1 MADEQIVTNI
11 VATSDF
17 SSLIADVQRTTASL
31 SKLQQQLS
39 LSNKT
44 LAAQAG
50 QIQKAFGETLRSTG
64 QFTTHFVTVGSEI
77 DTFGKKL
84 DGGKLKLGDYFRT
97 WQQHTKTSG
106 GLIRDL
112 AKQQVALQNAVVQP
126 LGKSADG
133 LMKFNVHV
141 ANGLNETVNKT
152 ALARKE
158 LQIYNKVIQDGGVQL
173 INWGKNTQWA
183 GRQLTVG
190 LTVPLAAFGMAAAKA
205 FREADQ
211 ELVRLTKVY
220 GGLSAVSAQELA
232 KVRRDV
238 SATARELSAA
248 YGSSFKDT
256 IALAADIAATGKQ
269 GNELLES
276 TKEATR
282 LSILGE
288 VDRQEAMKATL
299 AIQSAFKQNT
309 AELTESINFL
319 NAVENQTSTSLAD
332 LVEAIPKA
340 GPVVKALGGDVE
352 DLALYLTAM
361 REGGINASEGAN
373 ALKSALASIIN
384 PTKVAKEQFMGFGID
399 LEGIVNKN
407 AGNLTQTILSI
418 QSALDTL
425 DPLKKSQAI
434 EQLFG
439 KFQFARMNA
448 LFENLG
454 KQGSQ
459 TLQVLDLMKASSQDL
474 ANVAGRELSQIT
486 ESASGQY
493 KRAIESLKAD
503 LAGLGDQFLRIGT
516 FFIKVVDG
524 VVKFINKMPDP
535 IKNLLGL
542 LGGITALAGPL
553 IMLTGV
559 FANFIG
565 YVIKGIGH
573 LRSLGRGG
581 EGFKLLTPEILA
593 AEKAG
598 SLIEKTFYND
608 AEAANVLKIALS
620 NLTNELT
627 ILQQKAASGS
637 ISVQPTLSTIQGNIV
652 AQGTQR
658 VANPSSPYIGKPYTR
673 QMLHQNPVAGMTTE
687 EKAAQT
693 IFGVTPGPGPVNQR
707 IGKNPQIYMTD
718 DMPRIKGLTEISGV
732 SSGIVAQEA
741 AKWHSMT
748 AALAMQSKEEI
759 ALLKREVASTGTI
772 TTELSTS
779 YQALLPQM
787 TNITSLAAQEAKLIV
802 AQLQSG
808 KVTVDQARAKI
819 ISLNAQVEA
828 MMAETAAAV
837 ATSQGRLLNITTVPL
852 TGQPVVDPVTGKSNM
867 KEMFHKSKTSMLVDK
882 IARSLGVRTSGGGY
896 SIETTRPKRFKDGDI
911 VPGPNVNADVVPAL
925 LTPGE
930 FVVKRNSVTPETLPI
945 LRAINSGSSMGM
957 SNDGYM
963 PANISNSIL
972 QSFGYKHSG
981 SKKEANLVGRWGMI
995 LPQSINDSLAG
1006 KLNGK
1011 GALGSDL
1018 INALQDPDRLVD
1030 LDDFLAHNGVD
1041 PKDRAV
1047 ILKNV
1052 AKNMVSKI
1060 TPGAYYKDPGL
1071 GSLAFQSIDPQIKAL
1086 ESKYPGISLAYQK
1099 DRMTP
1104 GRRDTRKTPRPGE
1117 TQAEANKRGGP
1128 SQTGIN
1134 IAGQRPSN
1142 YGAGSRLAEKFG
1154 PKQVYSHFTDV
1165 EYEKNTSMLAKS
1177 MGFLRRVPNPAAV
1190 VSSLM
1195 PRGRYVPRAR
1205 FNKGGMVGGMPVMGY
1220 NTGDLVRGLS
1230 GLRSKIRGTGT
1241 LGKSPQ
1247 IDENGNPIVDM
1258 NSGMATSMAGM
1269 AMMMG
1274 GSQMPGMAGSAMTF
1288 AGLAMQMS
1296 PMLKMMKPLV
1306 SGMGTFAGILTKV
1319 RTIGIATFT
1328 ALRIGLAALL
1338 GPIGLISAAIGGV
1351 IALFLKMKKDAT
1363 DAGEVNRATYGLTA
1377 TALEEVGIK
1386 YKTVSER
1393 IKEVNQQLE
1402 LNRAKVKS
1410 SYETYTKSG
1419 VAGLDITLKALR
1431 EGIAS
1436 AKKEDKESVGL
1447 FDKAKPFQVNQL
1459 AASMK
1464 AQYVAL
1470 GMSVQ
1475 EATNQIYILI
1485 KASNKSSQALDAISS
1500 ESFKSISDK
1509 ASGALY
1515 SVELLG
1521 KALSNKGLFN
1531 AEEFSRGLDN
1541 MLNSL
1546 TAYKNSLMETTK
1558 KQVGL
1563 TDLEANR
1570 EVIEKITKLGADKNK
1585 IDEKTLDSLKAQN
1598 LELAAMLGR
1607 SESLASIY
1615 AKYQLYLSGASAEM
1629 NLSAMGAE
1637 DAVLALQGYNATKDA
1652 AEQVLG
1658 NTEIAKSARTATAA
1672 AETANKILDN
1682 AKKQDSSYIDA
1693 AIKNRQKLIKA
1704 LEEERSARLKI
1715 LDLQERSANFETE
1728 IQQAQLRYQEAL
1740 AAGDMAQAAQEQLNI
1755 QKLSAD
1761 RQRDLARQSINDKA
1775 DAERKK
1781 LETEIEKLQAQ
1792 KDAQAKAL
1800 SIAQSSVAKKN
1811 EDAAAATAFLEEIKA
1826 AIANFGG
1833 DNVDDVNQFQALLND
1848 KRSQG
1853 KGSQVQDLI
1862 DKFSGGYQSGSNMF
1876 EVMLKN
1882 LKSQTNKELEKSKYD
1897 KFDLAVQTFQE
1908 AVDKFA
1914 GIESISEKNPKT
1926 AGTEFG
1932 PTKTKTV
1939 DGKNVG
1945 EAGRNAVAGK
1955 TKSRS
1960 VDIPGKG
1967 IWTIFKYKGKEY
1979 AISADETTIYE
1990 YENGVGLKGDKLKHD
2005 FVPQMAMGGAV
2016 KHFEPGGEVS
2026 GPGTGTSD
2034 SIPAYLSNGEY
2045 VIKAAAVEQYGVPF
2059 FDAANAQKLAGGG
2072 IPKDLGKM
2080 STGPLG
2086 DKNYGSIFKFLSPSE
2101 SDPSKRSNWS
2111 KTVNSLFDKTNP
2123 IMKNLNPAIYE
2134 LIGKNMSKS
2143 IANIYAGDSQWND
2156 YTSLGS
2162 NFIGGSGAAK
2172 GSSSLLS
2179 TMSKLKN
2186 LGKVS
2191 SSGAKQNRIDI
2202 TEEMMDIALSQQ
2214 KSIPTFGTIL
2224 KESKGHSQDA
2234 ADIIA
2239 RISESARKSKNSM
2252 VASLGYQTKNPL
2264 SKVHTSSP
2272 KDNVRGW
2279 YDQHT
2284 REIQI
2289 PSGKFDPLTTFHEM
2303 FHDSQALTGVGRVP
2317 FLKSLS
2323 KTGYAKQS
2331 GFAEAFKNENMF
2343 NTFLNMNSLNNRYNG
2358 YLEGQAEVAADLT
2371 AKHFSKNFD
2380 PDITP
2385 NLYDIKNKNLGY
2397 GTNVLSGSGYLFPDK
2412 YKFADL
2418 LQNKAPGNK
2427 YADPDFMSGLLDS
2440 SKSILTPA
2448 MTELY
2453 AKRIKFAR
2461 KHGLSFDG
2469 FEKMSGGLDAAIAEA
2484 QALNLANGG
2493 IVQGYKNGGMAKDGW
2508 LQKYAKSLTGNPLS
2522 EMMGTAALLRKI
2534 AGVGQKGDNLS
2545 AAMMPLSFT
2554 GMGIG
2559 SKIGTSGGLM
2569 KALYS
2574 LPNKINQIK
2583 NQAKV
2588 NAMIKNGM
2596 WHGSQPQGHRGEDYL
2611 QGTNILDGAETHDP
2625 FYGMGFFGTTS
2636 KSEAD
2641 LYASGYNSL
2650 NNWGQSS
2657 GSMNN
2662 IVGAPKG
2669 KYIDFTKGT
2678 NSLKWQNYELAQALG
2693 VKKNEYLGKYMTEKL
2708 GDVMSSQG
2716 MTGAIMNRVNA
2727 GRVPADIQDAKWLG
2741 WNNPAG
2747 VITKELGAASK
2758 GNGKSLGGI
2767 EKILSKLGDKSGSAS
2782 AKMASIDKAALEKIG
2797 KNANQGWQE
2806 IQNARVA
2813 QLAKKYP
2820 DIDKLSVQKFNEIYA
2835 KEFYGLSPKDSLS
2848 IFKGDVIDAAT
2859 AKATWDPSKA
2869 SYFSRIPD
2877 VAAAY
2882 SDILRVAKSSQDKGG
2897 SILSS
2902 RLKISSLTNKLGEG
2916 IDPMSAQG
2924 MGEFPIKMT
2933 AENFQEIMQN
2943 LASHT
2948 PDEFAQ
2954 LQGFASTGKKM
2965 GKYAL
2970 DPMLGYA
2977 KAFGF
2982 ANGGLLSIPRYSI
2995 GGMPQYNIPSDSM
3008 SVANKPFNRY
3018 NEGGLVNNYG
3028 GITVNGSPGMDE
3040 KMLAKYVMQ
3049 EIKAADAINFASQ
3062 GRPGSRYV

>member
-31 SKLQQQLS
+31 SKLQQQLT

-84 DGGKLKLGDYFRT
+84 DAGKLKLGDYFRT

-112 AKQQVALQNAVVQP
+112 ARQQVALQNAVVQP

-141 ANGLNETVNKT
+141 ANGLNETASKT

-205 FREADQ
+205 FKEADQ

-232 KVRRDV
+232 KVRQDV

-282 LSILGE
+282 LSVLGE

-299 AIQSAFKQNT
+299 SIQTAFKQNT
-309 AELTESINFL
+309 QELTKSINFL
-319 NAVENQTSTSLAD
+319 NAVENQTSTTLND

-340 GPVVKALGGDVE
+340 GPVVKALGGDVQ

-399 LEGIVNKN
+399 LSGIVNKN
-407 AGNLTQTILSI
+407 AGNLTATILEI
-418 QSALDTL
+418 QAALETL

-503 LAGLGDQFLRIGT
+503 LAGLGDQFLKIGT

-524 VVKFINKMPDP
+524 VIKFINKMPDP

-573 LRSLGRGG
+573 IRALGRGG
-581 EGFKLLTPEILA
+581 EGFKLLTPQILA

-608 AEAANVLKIALS
+608 AEAASVLKIALS

-652 AQGTQR
+652 SEGTQR
-658 VANPSSPYIGKPYTR
+658 VADPNNPLIGKPYSR
-673 QMLHQNPVAGMTTE
+673 QMSHLNPVAGMTSAE
-687 EKAAQT
+687 RSAQT
-693 IFGVTPGPGPVNQR
+693 IFGVVPGPGPVNQK
-707 IGKNPQIYMTD
+707 IGKNPQIYAEGDLPNIEGVTSI
-718 DMPRIKGLTEISGV
+718 RGV
-732 SSGIVAQEA
+732 STGIVAQEA

-759 ALLKREVASTGTI
+759 ALLKREVASTGAV

-787 TNITSLAAQEAKLIV
+787 TGITTMAAQEAKLIV

-819 ISLNAQVEA
+819 IALNAQVEA

-837 ATSQGRLLNITTVPL
+837 AAGQGRALNISAVPL
-852 TGQPVVDPVTGKSNM
+852 TGQPVVDPTTGKTNM

-896 SIETTRPKRFKDGDI
+896 STHTTIPKRFNLGNI
-911 VPGPNVNADVVPAL
+911 VPGTGNMDTVPAL

-930 FVVKRNSVTPETLPI
+930 FVVNKKATAQNLSL
-945 LRAINSGSSMGM
+945 LQAINGPGTDSLAQNAGSAREIRSQYSGRQLAHLTDAISTSSLSMAEKARVMQTFGLDLEQVSNPNTRVGSSMFA
-957 SNDGYM
+957 GYHKFFNQGTNNGNLDIQQAINYLEGKEVIDNKYARGPVKHNPLIAYDAM
-963 PANISNSIL
+963 MMDLGVPESDRLRFSKEMDAQIVARLKDEKSRGAMFLADRADPANGRIRAS
-972 QSFGYKHSG
+972 
-981 SKKEANLVGRWGMI
+981 LVGDSIAEYISGTGNRSMMSSLKSLQAPGEARVYNPRRGTSDRKFPMRTNRASTLIAAIIAKRKMPEVSSRVQAMFPNIGTRLAQVATSASQI
-995 LPQSINDSLAG
+995 LPRG
-1006 KLNGK
+1006 K
-1011 GALGSDL
+1011 
-1018 INALQDPDRLVD
+1018 
-1030 LDDFLAHNGVD
+1030 F
-1041 PKDRAV
+1041 
-1047 ILKNV
+1047 
-1052 AKNMVSKI
+1052 
-1060 TPGAYYKDPGL
+1060 
-1071 GSLAFQSIDPQIKAL
+1071 
-1086 ESKYPGISLAYQK
+1086 
-1099 DRMTP
+1099 
-1104 GRRDTRKTPRPGE
+1104 
-1117 TQAEANKRGGP
+1117 
-1128 SQTGIN
+1128 
-1134 IAGQRPSN
+1134 
-1142 YGAGSRLAEKFG
+1142 
-1154 PKQVYSHFTDV
+1154 
-1165 EYEKNTSMLAKS
+1165 
-1177 MGFLRRVPNPAAV
+1177 
-1190 VSSLM
+1190 
-1195 PRGRYVPRAR
+1195 VPRAR
-1205 FNKGGMVGGMPVMGY
+1205 FNKGGMVGGMPAMGY
-1220 NTGDLVRGLS
+1220 NEGGLATRYS
-1230 GLRSKIRGTGT
+1230 GLRSSIRGTGT
-1241 LGKSPQ
+1241 LGRSGQ
-1247 IDENGNPIVDM
+1247 VNP
-1258 NSGMATSMAGM
+1258 NSGMAASMTGM

-1274 GSQMPGMAGSAMTF
+1274 GSQIPGMAGQGMTF
-1288 AGLAMQMS
+1288 AGMAMQMS
-1296 PMLKMMKPLV
+1296 PMLSMMKPLV
-1306 SGMGTFAGILTKV
+1306 SGMGTFAGTLTKV
-1319 RTIGIATFT
+1319 RSIGTATFT
-1328 ALRIGLAALL
+1328 ALRIGLAALIS
-1338 GPIGLISAAIGGV
+1338 PIGLISAGIGGA

-1363 DAGEVNRATYGLTA
+1363 DAGEVNRATYGLTG

-1386 YKTVSER
+1386 YKSVSER

-1402 LNRAKVKS
+1402 LNRAKVKA

-1419 VAGLDITLKALR
+1419 VAGLDLTLKELKD
-1431 EGIAS
+1431 GIAN

-1447 FDKAKPFQVNQL
+1447 FDKARSNQVNQL

-1485 KASNKSSQALDAISS
+1485 KASSKSSQALDAISS
-1500 ESFKSISDK
+1500 ESFKKISDT

-1546 TAYKNSLMETTK
+1546 TAYKSSLMETTK

-1570 EVIEKITKLGADKNK
+1570 EVIEQINKLGASKNK
-1585 IDEKTLDSLKAQN
+1585 IDDKTLDSLKSQN
-1598 LELAAMLGR
+1598 LELAVMLSK
-1607 SESLASIY
+1607 SETLASVY

-1629 NLSAMGAE
+1629 NLSALSAE
-1637 DAVLALQGYNATKDA
+1637 DAVLALQGFNATKSA
-1652 AEQVLG
+1652 AQEVLAT
-1658 NTEIAKSARTATAA
+1658 TEIGKSAKNATNAA
-1672 AETANKILDN
+1672 KMAEGILKN
-1682 AKKQDSSYIDA
+1682 AQKQDGSYNDA
-1693 AIKNRQKLIKA
+1693 AIKNKQKLIKK

-1715 LDLQERSANFETE
+1715 LDLQERSASFETE
-1728 IQQAQLRYQEAL
+1728 IQQAQLRYQDAL
-1740 AAGDMAQAAQEQLNI
+1740 ASGDMAQAAQEQLNI
-1755 QKLSAD
+1755 QRLSAD

-1775 DAERKK
+1775 DSERKK
-1781 LETEIEKLQAQ
+1781 LEMEIEKLQAQ
-1792 KDAQAKAL
+1792 KDSQAKAL
-1800 SIAQSSVAKKN
+1800 SIAQSTVAKKQ

-1833 DNVDDVNQFQALLND
+1833 DNSDDVKQFQELLNRMR
-1848 KRSQG
+1848 KEGR
-1853 KGSQVQDLI
+1853 GSQVNDLI
-1862 DKFSGGYQSGSNMF
+1862 KQFGGSYQPGSNMNAT
-1876 EVMLKN
+1876 VLKA
-1882 LKSQTNKELEKSKYD
+1882 LKGQTNVELQKPQYKQ
-1897 KFDLAVQTFQE
+1897 FDSAVKTFQQ

-1914 GIESISEKNPKT
+1914 GINPTNSGLAVKT
-1926 AGTEFG
+1926 QVQSTGRGT
-1932 PTKTKTV
+1932 V
-1939 DGKNVG
+1939 
-1945 EAGRNAVAGK
+1945 AVS
-1955 TKSRS
+1955 T
-1960 VDIPGKG
+1960 
-1967 IWTIFKYKGKEY
+1967 
-1979 AISADETTIYE
+1979 ISAIDLNNQGTSLKIGTVFVD
-1990 YENGVGLKGDKLKHD
+1990 ENGKKWKIESAADRS
-2005 FVPQMAMGGAV
+2005 GAV
-2016 KHFEPGGEVS
+2016 KVSPVSGKAQGGMIN

-2045 VIKAAAVEQYGVPF
+2045 VIRASAVQQYGKDF
-2059 FDAANAQKLAGGG
+2059 FDGLNAQKFAEG
-2072 IPKDLGKM
+2072 
-2080 STGPLG
+2080 
-2086 DKNYGSIFKFLSPSE
+2086 
-2101 SDPSKRSNWS
+2101 
-2111 KTVNSLFDKTNP
+2111 
-2123 IMKNLNPAIYE
+2123 
-2134 LIGKNMSKS
+2134 
-2143 IANIYAGDSQWND
+2143 
-2156 YTSLGS
+2156 
-2162 NFIGGSGAAK
+2162 
-2172 GSSSLLS
+2172 
-2179 TMSKLKN
+2179 
-2186 LGKVS
+2186 GKV
-2191 SSGAKQNRIDI
+2191 
-2202 TEEMMDIALSQQ
+2202 E
-2214 KSIPTFGTIL
+2214 KS
-2224 KESKGHSQDA
+2224 
-2234 ADIIA
+2234 
-2239 RISESARKSKNSM
+2239 
-2252 VASLGYQTKNPL
+2252 
-2264 SKVHTSSP
+2264 
-2272 KDNVRGW
+2272 
-2279 YDQHT
+2279 
-2284 REIQI
+2284 
-2289 PSGKFDPLTTFHEM
+2289 
-2303 FHDSQALTGVGRVP
+2303 
-2317 FLKSLS
+2317 
-2323 KTGYAKQS
+2323 
-2331 GFAEAFKNENMF
+2331 
-2343 NTFLNMNSLNNRYNG
+2343 
-2358 YLEGQAEVAADLT
+2358 
-2371 AKHFSKNFD
+2371 
-2380 PDITP
+2380 
-2385 NLYDIKNKNLGY
+2385 
-2397 GTNVLSGSGYLFPDK
+2397 
-2412 YKFADL
+2412 
-2418 LQNKAPGNK
+2418 
-2427 YADPDFMSGLLDS
+2427 
-2440 SKSILTPA
+2440 
-2448 MTELY
+2448 
-2453 AKRIKFAR
+2453 
-2461 KHGLSFDG
+2461 
-2469 FEKMSGGLDAAIAEA
+2469 
-2484 QALNLANGG
+2484 
-2493 IVQGYKNGGMAKDGW
+2493 GW
-2508 LQKYAKSLTGNPLS
+2508 LQRYAKSLSGNPLA
-2522 EMMGTAALLRKI
+2522 EMMGTASLLRKI
-2534 AGVGQKGDNLS
+2534 SGTGQKGDNLS
-2545 AAMMPLSFT
+2545 AAMLPLSFT

-2569 KALYS
+2569 KSLFA

-2596 WHGSQPQGHRGEDYL
+2596 WHGSQPLGHRGEEYL
-2611 QGTNILDGAETHDP
+2611 QGTNILEGAESYDP
-2625 FYGMGFFGTTS
+2625 FYGMGFFGTSS

-2650 NNWGQSS
+2650 NNWGESF
-2657 GSMNN
+2657 GSMNS
-2662 IVGAPKG
+2662 IVGAPRG
-2669 KYIDFTKGT
+2669 KYVDFTRGT
-2678 NSLKWQNYELAQALG
+2678 NSLKWQDYSLAKALG
-2693 VKKNEYLGKYMTEKL
+2693 VKKNGYLGKYMPENL
-2708 GDVMSSQG
+2708 GDIMSGEG
-2716 MTGAIMNRVNA
+2716 MVGAIMNRVNA
-2727 GRVPADIQDAKWLG
+2727 GRVPGDMQDAKWLA

-2747 VITKELGAASK
+2747 VITKEKFAM
-2758 GNGKSLGGI
+2758 GGI
-2767 EKILSKLGDKSGSAS
+2767 V
-2782 AKMASIDKAALEKIG
+2782 
-2797 KNANQGWQE
+2797 NP
-2806 IQNARVA
+2806 
-2813 QLAKKYP
+2813 KYN
-2820 DIDKLSVQKFNEIYA
+2820 V
-2835 KEFYGLSPKDSLS
+2835 
-2848 IFKGDVIDAAT
+2848 
-2859 AKATWDPSKA
+2859 PS
-2869 SYFSRIPD
+2869 
-2877 VAAAY
+2877 
-2882 SDILRVAKSSQDKGG
+2882 
-2897 SILSS
+2897 
-2902 RLKISSLTNKLGEG
+2902 N
-2916 IDPMSAQG
+2916 
-2924 MGEFPIKMT
+2924 
-2933 AENFQEIMQN
+2933 
-2943 LASHT
+2943 
-2948 PDEFAQ
+2948 
-2954 LQGFASTGKKM
+2954 
-2965 GKYAL
+2965 
-2970 DPMLGYA
+2970 
-2977 KAFGF
+2977 
-2982 ANGGLLSIPRYSI
+2982 
-2995 GGMPQYNIPSDSM
+2995 SM

-3018 NEGGLVNNYG
+3018 NEGGMVNNYG
-3028 GITVNGSPGMDE
+3028 GITVNPAPGMDE

-3049 EIKAADAINFASQ
+3049 EIKAANAISFASQ

>member
-97 WQQHTKTSG
+97 WKQHTKTSG

-248 YGSSFKDT
+248 YGSSFKET

-299 AIQSAFKQNT
+299 AIQSAFKQDT
-309 AELTESINFL
+309 DELTKSINFL

-658 VANPSSPYIGKPYTR
+658 VADPSSPYIGKPYAR

-687 EKAAQT
+687 ERAAQT

-718 DMPRIKGLTEISGV
+718 DMPRIKGLTEINGV

-930 FVVKRNSVTPETLPI
+930 FVVRRDAVTPETLPI
-945 LRAINSGSSMGM
+945 LREINGPGTDSLTQNVGSSGAIRAQY
-957 SNDGYM
+957 SGRQLAHLTD
-963 PANISNSIL
+963 SIL
-972 QSFGYKHSG
+972 SSSMTNAEKERIMTTFGLSMDQINDQRTRIGSSFFAGYDKFFNQGTNNGNLDIDKAIMYLEGKPVYDPKFAKGIVSHNPLIAYEAMMMDLGIPVESRG
-981 SKKEANLVGRWGMI
+981 DFAKAIDEKIVAKLKLQKETGARFLADSPDISRGQVRASLVGDAI
-995 LPQSINDSLAG
+995 AEHIIS
-1006 KLNGK
+1006 
-1011 GALGSDL
+1011 
-1018 INALQDPDRLVD
+1018 
-1030 LDDFLAHNGVD
+1030 LDD
-1041 PKDRAV
+1041 PKMQKS
-1047 ILKNV
+1047 LK
-1052 AKNMVSKI
+1052 
-1060 TPGAYYKDPGL
+1060 
-1071 GSLAFQSIDPQIKAL
+1071 SLQA
-1086 ESKYPGISLAYQK
+1086 
-1099 DRMTP
+1099 
-1104 GRRDTRKTPRPGE
+1104 PGE
-1117 TQAEANKRGGP
+1117 ARVYNPRRGTSDRYFPQRTNRASTLIASIIAKRKMPQVSPKVQGMFPNIRTKLAQVANQARE
-1128 SQTGIN
+1128 
-1134 IAGQRPSN
+1134 
-1142 YGAGSRLAEKFG
+1142 
-1154 PKQVYSHFTDV
+1154 
-1165 EYEKNTSMLAKS
+1165 
-1177 MGFLRRVPNPAAV
+1177 FL
-1190 VSSLM
+1190 
-1195 PRGRYVPRAR
+1195 PRGKFVPKVK

-1220 NTGDLVRGLS
+1220 KTGDLVRGLS

-1241 LGKSPQ
+1241 LGRSPQ
-1247 IDENGNPIVDM
+1247 VDENGNPIVDM

-1306 SGMGTFAGILTKV
+1306 SGMGTFAGILAKV
-1319 RTIGIATFT
+1319 RTVGMATFT

-1338 GPIGLISAAIGGV
+1338 GPVGLISAAIGGV
-1351 IALFLKMKKDAT
+1351 IALFLKMKNDAT
-1363 DAGEVNRATYGLTA
+1363 DAGEVNRATYGLTS

-1410 SYETYTKSG
+1410 SYEAYTKSG
-1419 VAGLDITLKALR
+1419 VAGLDITLKALK

-1447 FDKAKPFQVNQL
+1447 FDKARPFQVNQL

-1515 SVELLG
+1515 SVELLS

-1546 TAYKNSLMETTK
+1546 TSYKNSLMETTK

-1570 EVIEKITKLGADKNK
+1570 QVIEKITKLGADKNE

-1598 LELAAMLGR
+1598 LELATMLGR
-1607 SESLASIY
+1607 SETLASVY

-1637 DAVLALQGYNATKDA
+1637 DAVLALQGYTATKDA
-1652 AEQVLG
+1652 AENVLG
-1658 NTEIAKSARTATAA
+1658 NTEIAKSARSAIKA
-1672 AETANKILDN
+1672 AETAEKILDN
-1682 AKKQDSSYIDA
+1682 AKKQDGSYIDA

-1715 LDLQERSANFETE
+1715 LDLQEKSANFETE

-1833 DNVDDVNQFQALLND
+1833 DTVDDVNQFQALLND

-1882 LKSQTNKELEKSKYD
+1882 LKAQTDKELKNNPE
-1897 KFDLAVQTFQE
+1897 FEQFNLAVQTFQE

-1932 PTKTKTV
+1932 PNTIKTV

-1960 VDIPGKG
+1960 VYIEGSG
-1967 IWTIFKYKGKEY
+1967 SWTIFKYKGKEY

-1990 YENGVGLKGDKLKHD
+1990 YENGVGLKGNKLKHD
-2005 FVPQMAMGGAV
+2005 FVPTKMANGGEV

-2072 IPKDLGKM
+2072 MAKRKKNNTIYVDPEYRESDEHGDYQFDTKKYPITKNQMVNLKAALSYMKKETGVNFKIVGNNASQDTLKKAINIKMYDKLSNSLRSGYSDGQSVHIGNVDTLNRFSLGRSGSTKTIAHELLHHMGTDHDCNDFKPGGGHTKNPFDLMFPGALPFQSMSKDSINLVKKYAQKFAGGGMPKDLGKM
-2080 STGPLG
+2080 SAMPSG
-2086 DKNYGSIFKFLSPSE
+2086 DKNYGSLLKFLSPSE
-2101 SDPSKRSNWS
+2101 SDPSKRSGWS
-2111 KTVNSLFDKTNP
+2111 KYVNSLFDKTNP
-2123 IMKNLNPAIYE
+2123 IMKHAMPGGPVMYE
-2134 LIGKNMSKS
+2134 LLGKNMSKS

-2172 GSSSLLS
+2172 GSSGLLS
-2179 TMSKLKN
+2179 TISKIKN

-2191 SSGAKQNRIDI
+2191 SSGAKKNRIDI
-2202 TEEMMDIALSQQ
+2202 TEEMMDVALSQQ
-2214 KSIPTFGTIL
+2214 KSIPTFGTTL
-2224 KESKGHSQDA
+2224 KESKGHSQEA

-2252 VASLGYQTKNPL
+2252 VASLGYQVKNPL

-2272 KDNVRGW
+2272 KDSVRGW
-2279 YDQHT
+2279 YDEYT

-2323 KTGYAKQS
+2323 KTAYAKQS
-2331 GFAEAFKNENMF
+2331 GFAEAFKNQNMF
-2343 NTFLNMNSLNNRYNG
+2343 NTFLNRNSLTNRYDG
-2358 YLEGQAEVAADLT
+2358 YLEGQAEIAADLT
-2371 AKHFSKNFD
+2371 SKHFSKNFD
-2380 PDITP
+2380 PVITP

-2397 GTNVLSGSGYLFPDK
+2397 GTNAPSGSGYLFPDK

-2427 YADPDFMSGLLDS
+2427 YADPEFMSGLLDS
-2440 SKSILTPA
+2440 SKSILSPA

-2453 AKRIKFAR
+2453 AKRIELAR
-2461 KHGLSFDG
+2461 KYGLSFDG
-2469 FEKMSGGLDAAIAEA
+2469 FGKMSGGLDAAIAEA

-2493 IVQGYKNGGMAKDGW
+2493 MVQGYKNGGMAKDGW

-2545 AAMMPLSFT
+2545 AAMMPLSLS

-2559 SKIGTSGGLM
+2559 SKLGTSGGLM
-2569 KALYS
+2569 KTLYS

-2596 WHGSQPQGHRGEDYL
+2596 WHGSQPLGHRGEEYL
-2611 QGTNILDGAETHDP
+2611 QGTNILEGAETHDP
-2625 FYGMGFFGTTS
+2625 FYGMGFFGTSS

-2650 NNWGQSS
+2650 NNWGQSY
-2657 GSMNN
+2657 GSMNQ
-2662 IVGAPKG
+2662 IMKAPKG
-2669 KYIDFTKGT
+2669 KYIDFTRGT

-2708 GDVMSSQG
+2708 GDIMSSQG

-2727 GRVPADIQDAKWLG
+2727 GRVPADIQDAKWLA
-2741 WNNPAG
+2741 WNNPFG
-2747 VITKELGAASK
+2747 VHTLQRAM
-2758 GNGKSLGGI
+2758 GGVV
-2767 EKILSKLGDKSGSAS
+2767 G
-2782 AKMASIDKAALEKIG
+2782 
-2797 KNANQGWQE
+2797 
-2806 IQNARVA
+2806 
-2813 QLAKKYP
+2813 
-2820 DIDKLSVQKFNEIYA
+2820 
-2835 KEFYGLSPKDSLS
+2835 
-2848 IFKGDVIDAAT
+2848 
-2859 AKATWDPSKA
+2859 
-2869 SYFSRIPD
+2869 
-2877 VAAAY
+2877 
-2882 SDILRVAKSSQDKGG
+2882 
-2897 SILSS
+2897 
-2902 RLKISSLTNKLGEG
+2902 
-2916 IDPMSAQG
+2916 
-2924 MGEFPIKMT
+2924 
-2933 AENFQEIMQN
+2933 
-2943 LASHT
+2943 
-2948 PDEFAQ
+2948 
-2954 LQGFASTGKKM
+2954 
-2965 GKYAL
+2965 
-2970 DPMLGYA
+2970 
-2977 KAFGF
+2977 
-2982 ANGGLLSIPRYSI
+2982 PRY
-2995 GGMPQYNIPSDSM
+2995 NVPSDSM

>member
-248 YGSSFKDT
+248 YGSSFKET

-299 AIQSAFKQNT
+299 AIQSAFKQDT
-309 AELTESINFL
+309 DELTKSINFL

-658 VANPSSPYIGKPYTR
+658 VADPSSPYIGKPYTR

-687 EKAAQT
+687 ERAAQT

-930 FVVKRNSVTPETLPI
+930 FVVRRDAVTPETLPI
-945 LRAINSGSSMGM
+945 LREINGPGTSGSMQNVGS
-957 SNDGYM
+957 DGPIKEGWDVRTSGLSAEEVTRVLPNFSGDPSRVYTLKGTQGLYIGDVTDQ
-963 PANISNSIL
+963 AIVQQFGDARQKKAGKISRVSINNRMTSSSVPGKL
-972 QSFGYKHSG
+972 LAAAIRSSG
-981 SKKEANLVGRWGMI
+981 SANRGSTEQFLTSMAANGIIDAKQASTTANLVYERYLSLLENSSKGVNDRNNDYTKLANNAIKQLHAGNPELQHLWKQFSENVGAHTGDTTKKAGSSGASTSHIAQTLTTTDGRKIKVG
-995 LPQSINDSLAG
+995 
-1006 KLNGK
+1006 
-1011 GALGSDL
+1011 
-1018 INALQDPDRLVD
+1018 
-1030 LDDFLAHNGVD
+1030 
-1041 PKDRAV
+1041 
-1047 ILKNV
+1047 ILKGQNGTLF
-1052 AKNMVSKI
+1052 AHSKHSDSFLSKL
-1060 TPGAYYKDPGL
+1060 GRSGL
-1071 GSLAFQSIDPQIKAL
+1071 GLFRSASQLA
-1086 ESKYPGISLAYQK
+1086 
-1099 DRMTP
+1099 
-1104 GRRDTRKTPRPGE
+1104 
-1117 TQAEANKRGGP
+1117 RG
-1128 SQTGIN
+1128 
-1134 IAGQRPSN
+1134 
-1142 YGAGSRLAEKFG
+1142 K
-1154 PKQVYSHFTDV
+1154 
-1165 EYEKNTSMLAKS
+1165 
-1177 MGFLRRVPNPAAV
+1177 
-1190 VSSLM
+1190 
-1195 PRGRYVPRAR
+1195 YVPRAK
-1205 FNKGGMVGGMPVMGY
+1205 FNQGGMVGGMPVMGY
-1220 NTGDLVRGLS
+1220 KTGDLVRGLS
-1230 GLRSKIRGTGT
+1230 GLRTKIRGTGT
-1241 LGKSPQ
+1241 LGRSPQ
-1247 IDENGNPIVDM
+1247 VDENGNPIVDM

-1306 SGMGTFAGILTKV
+1306 SGMGTFTGMFAKLKVGAG
-1319 RTIGIATFT
+1319 ATLT

-1393 IKEVNQQLE
+1393 IKDVNQQLE

-1410 SYETYTKSG
+1410 SYEAYTKSG
-1419 VAGLDITLKALR
+1419 VAGLDITLKALK

-1658 NTEIAKSARTATAA
+1658 NTEIAESARTATAA

-1781 LETEIEKLQAQ
+1781 LEMEIEKLQAQ

-1833 DNVDDVNQFQALLND
+1833 DTPDDVKQFQALLND

-1862 DKFSGGYQSGSNMF
+1862 DKFSGGYQSGSNMY

-1882 LKSQTNKELEKSKYD
+1882 LQSQTNKELEKSKYD

-1908 AVDKFA
+1908 AVNKFA
-1914 GIESISEKNPKT
+1914 GIEFISEKNPKT

-1932 PTKTKTV
+1932 PKTIKTV
-1939 DGKNVG
+1939 EGKNIG

-1960 VDIPGKG
+1960 VEIEGKG
-1967 IWTIFKYKGKEY
+1967 NWTIFKYKGKEY

-1990 YENGVGLKGDKLKHD
+1990 YQNGVGLKGDKLKHD
-2005 FVPQMAMGGAV
+2005 FVPQMAMGGVV
-2016 KHFEPGGEVS
+2016 KHYNPGGEVS
-2026 GPGTGTSD
+2026 GPGTATSD

-2045 VIKAAAVEQYGVPF
+2045 VIRASAVQQYGKDF

-2072 IPKDLGKM
+2072 IPKDFGKM

-2086 DKNYGSIFKFLSPSE
+2086 DKNYGSIFKFLSPSQ

-2111 KTVNSLFDKTNP
+2111 KSVNSLFDKANP
-2123 IMKNLNPAIYE
+2123 IMKTVMGPALYE

-2264 SKVHTSSP
+2264 SKVYTSSP

-2323 KTGYAKQS
+2323 KTVYAKQS

-2343 NTFLNMNSLNNRYNG
+2343 NTFLNRNSLNNRYNG

-2385 NLYDIKNKNLGY
+2385 NLYDIKNTNLGY
-2397 GTNVLSGSGYLFPDK
+2397 GTNVLSGSGYLFPDR

-2596 WHGSQPQGHRGEDYL
+2596 WHGSQPQGFRGEEYL

-2625 FYGMGFFGTTS
+2625 FYGMGFFGTSS

-2641 LYASGYNSL
+2641 MYASGYNSTT
-2650 NNWGQSS
+2650 NWGESF
-2657 GSMNN
+2657 GSMNQ
-2662 IVGAPKG
+2662 ITKAPKG
-2669 KYIDFTKGT
+2669 KYVDFTRGT
-2678 NSLKWQNYELAQALG
+2678 NSLKWQNYELAKALG

-2708 GDVMSSQG
+2708 GDVMNSQG
-2716 MTGAIMNRVNA
+2716 MTGAIMNRINA
-2727 GRVPADIQDAKWLG
+2727 GRAPKEIQDAKWLG
-2741 WNNPAG
+2741 WNNPTG
-2747 VITKELGAASK
+2747 VHTIERAMGGYVNSSFNPNMSTPAYAM
-2758 GNGKSLGGI
+2758 GGI
-2767 EKILSKLGDKSGSAS
+2767 VG
-2782 AKMASIDKAALEKIG
+2782 
-2797 KNANQGWQE
+2797 
-2806 IQNARVA
+2806 
-2813 QLAKKYP
+2813 
-2820 DIDKLSVQKFNEIYA
+2820 
-2835 KEFYGLSPKDSLS
+2835 PK
-2848 IFKGDVIDAAT
+2848 
-2859 AKATWDPSKA
+2859 
-2869 SYFSRIPD
+2869 
-2877 VAAAY
+2877 
-2882 SDILRVAKSSQDKGG
+2882 
-2897 SILSS
+2897 
-2902 RLKISSLTNKLGEG
+2902 
-2916 IDPMSAQG
+2916 
-2924 MGEFPIKMT
+2924 
-2933 AENFQEIMQN
+2933 
-2943 LASHT
+2943 
-2948 PDEFAQ
+2948 
-2954 LQGFASTGKKM
+2954 
-2965 GKYAL
+2965 
-2970 DPMLGYA
+2970 
-2977 KAFGF
+2977 
-2982 ANGGLLSIPRYSI
+2982 
-2995 GGMPQYNIPSDSM
+2995 YNIPSDSM

-3028 GITVNGSPGMDE
+3028 GITVNPAPGMDE

>member
-141 ANGLNETVNKT
+141 ANGLNETVSKT

-232 KVRRDV
+232 KVRKDV

-282 LSILGE
+282 LSVLGE

-309 AELTESINFL
+309 TELTESINFL

-930 FVVKRNSVTPETLPI
+930 FVVRRDAVTPETLPI
-945 LRAINSGSSMGM
+945 LREINGPGTDSLTQNVGSSGAIRAQYSGRQLAHLTDSILSSNM
-957 SNDGYM
+957 SNVEKERIMTTFGLSMDQINDRRTKIGSSFFAGYDKFFNQGTNNGNLDIDKAIM
-963 PANISNSIL
+963 YLEGKPVYDPKFAKGIVSHNPLIAYEAMMMDLGIPEESRGDFAKTIDEKIVAKLKLQRETGARFLADAPDASRGQVRASLVGDAIAEHIISLDDPKMQKSLKSL
-972 QSFGYKHSG
+972 QS
-981 SKKEANLVGRWGMI
+981 
-995 LPQSINDSLAG
+995 
-1006 KLNGK
+1006 
-1011 GALGSDL
+1011 
-1018 INALQDPDRLVD
+1018 
-1030 LDDFLAHNGVD
+1030 
-1041 PKDRAV
+1041 
-1047 ILKNV
+1047 
-1052 AKNMVSKI
+1052 
-1060 TPGAYYKDPGL
+1060 
-1071 GSLAFQSIDPQIKAL
+1071 
-1086 ESKYPGISLAYQK
+1086 
-1099 DRMTP
+1099 
-1104 GRRDTRKTPRPGE
+1104 PGE
-1117 TQAEANKRGGP
+1117 ARVYNPRRGTSDRYFPKRTNRASTLVASIIAKRKMPQVSAKVQGMFPNIRTKLAQVATQASE
-1128 SQTGIN
+1128 
-1134 IAGQRPSN
+1134 
-1142 YGAGSRLAEKFG
+1142 
-1154 PKQVYSHFTDV
+1154 
-1165 EYEKNTSMLAKS
+1165 
-1177 MGFLRRVPNPAAV
+1177 FL
-1190 VSSLM
+1190 
-1195 PRGRYVPRAR
+1195 PRGKFVPRVK

-1220 NTGDLVRGLS
+1220 KTGDLVRGLS

-1241 LGKSPQ
+1241 LGRSPQ
-1247 IDENGNPIVDM
+1247 VDENGNPIVDM

-1306 SGMGTFAGILTKV
+1306 SGMGTFAGILAKV
-1319 RTIGIATFT
+1319 RTVGMATFT

-1338 GPIGLISAAIGGV
+1338 GPVGLISAAIGGV

-1363 DAGEVNRATYGLTA
+1363 DAGEVNRATYGLTG

-1410 SYETYTKSG
+1410 SYEAYTKSG
-1419 VAGLDITLKALR
+1419 VAGLDITLKALK

-1546 TAYKNSLMETTK
+1546 TSYKNSLMETTK

-1563 TDLEANR
+1563 TDLEANK

-1585 IDEKTLDSLKAQN
+1585 IEGRSLDSLKAQN
-1598 LELAAMLGR
+1598 LELASMLGR
-1607 SESLASIY
+1607 SETLASVY

-1629 NLSAMGAE
+1629 NLSAMSAE

-1658 NTEIAKSARTATAA
+1658 NTEIAKSARSAIKA
-1672 AETANKILDN
+1672 AETAEKILDN
-1682 AKKQDSSYIDA
+1682 AKKQDGSYIDA

-1715 LDLQERSANFETE
+1715 LDLQEKSANFETE

-1755 QKLSAD
+1755 QKLSGD

-1939 DGKNVG
+1939 EGKNVG

-1960 VDIPGKG
+1960 VEIPGKG
-1967 IWTIFKYKGKEY
+1967 NWTIFKYKGKEY

-1990 YENGVGLKGDKLKHD
+1990 YENGVGLKGKRLSPD
-2005 FVPQMAMGGAV
+2005 FVPPKMATGGEV

-2045 VIKAAAVEQYGVPF
+2045 VIKAAAVEQYGVDT
-2059 FDAANAQKLAGGG
+2059 FDAFNAQKLA
-2072 IPKDLGKM
+2072 
-2080 STGPLG
+2080 
-2086 DKNYGSIFKFLSPSE
+2086 
-2101 SDPSKRSNWS
+2101 
-2111 KTVNSLFDKTNP
+2111 
-2123 IMKNLNPAIYE
+2123 
-2134 LIGKNMSKS
+2134 
-2143 IANIYAGDSQWND
+2143 
-2156 YTSLGS
+2156 
-2162 NFIGGSGAAK
+2162 IGGSVEGGGKKQNAYQKFMFGAAENSDWMDKLFGIDKIFRLLGGDRSSGNTLNAAMAALGGPSK
-2172 GSSSLLS
+2172 GI
-2179 TMSKLKN
+2179 SKLADDIPQLFHGTSAALKPGSKIKPKSGFDSTDMLN
-2186 LGKVS
+2186 SPYSFATKDSFLADRYAQRAALHGGAGKGWQQPAMFGINYRVTPL
-2191 SSGAKQNRIDI
+2191 DI
-2202 TEEMMDIALSQQ
+2202 QEMMSTVSQY
-2214 KSIPTFGTIL
+2214 
-2224 KESKGHSQDA
+2224 KGPDLA
-2234 ADIIA
+2234 VGMG
-2239 RISESARKSKNSM
+2239 RNF
-2252 VASLGYQTKNPL
+2252 L
-2264 SKVHTSSP
+2264 SK
-2272 KDNVRGW
+2272 
-2279 YDQHT
+2279 
-2284 REIQI
+2284 
-2289 PSGKFDPLTTFHEM
+2289 
-2303 FHDSQALTGVGRVP
+2303 
-2317 FLKSLS
+2317 
-2323 KTGYAKQS
+2323 S
-2331 GFAEAFKNENMF
+2331 GFKVDGVH
-2343 NTFLNMNSLNNRYNG
+2343 S
-2358 YLEGQAEVAADLT
+2358 
-2371 AKHFSKNFD
+2371 
-2380 PDITP
+2380 
-2385 NLYDIKNKNLGY
+2385 
-2397 GTNVLSGSGYLFPDK
+2397 FPINPELVS
-2412 YKFADL
+2412 KFAD
-2418 LQNKAPGNK
+2418 
-2427 YADPDFMSGLLDS
+2427 
-2440 SKSILTPA
+2440 
-2448 MTELY
+2448 
-2453 AKRIKFAR
+2453 
-2461 KHGLSFDG
+2461 
-2469 FEKMSGGLDAAIAEA
+2469 
-2484 QALNLANGG
+2484 
-2493 IVQGYKNGGMAKDGW
+2493 GGMAKKDGW
-2508 LQKYAKSLTGNPLS
+2508 LQKWARSLTGNPLS

-2669 KYIDFTKGT
+2669 KYVDFTRGT
-2678 NSLKWQNYELAQALG
+2678 NSLKWQNYELAKALG

-2708 GDVMSSQG
+2708 GDVMNSQG